1 MLDVKFQV
9 RNIELKDVTREYII
23 ERLQKFERLIPN
35 CENLT
40 VTIDKISNSKIK
52 NNLNKIDITLKMP
65 HAFIKVEN
73 KGSNI
78 NSLLDKLL
86 PPLQKK
92 IIRYKSQEERWVK
105 HKEWK
110 TIQIKDTTQG
120 EEEITNNAVLN
131 NYDPIIKRKFYQ
143 DDSPIHPVEAIERM
157 ELLGSLQFLFKNIE
171 NNKYAIIIKDKNAG
185 YELIQPK

>member
-9 RNIELKDVTREYII
+9 RNIELKAVTKEYII
-23 ERLQKFERLIPN
+23 ERLKKFEKLIPN

-40 VTIDKISNSKIK
+40 VTIDRISNSKIK

-78 NSLLDKLL
+78 NSLIDKLL

-92 IIRYKSQEERWVK
+92 IVRYKSQEERWVK
-105 HKEWK
+105 HKDWK
-110 TIQIKDTTQG
+110 TIQIENTTQV
-120 EEEITNNAVLN
+120 EEEVQNNTILN
-131 NYDPIIKRKFYQ
+131 AYDPIIKRKYYQ

-157 ELLGSLQFLFKNIE
+157 ELLGSQQFLFKNIE
-171 NNKYAIIIKDKNAG
+171 NNRYAIIVKDKNSD

>member
-9 RNIELKDVTREYII
+9 RNIELKAVTREYII
-23 ERLQKFERLIPN
+23 ERLKKFEKLVPN

-40 VTIDKISNSKIK
+40 VTIDRISNSKIK

-78 NSLLDKLL
+78 NSLIDKLL

-92 IIRYKSQEERWVK
+92 IVRYKSQEERWVK
-105 HKEWK
+105 HKDWK
-110 TIQIKDTTQG
+110 TIQIENTTQG
-120 EEEITNNAVLN
+120 EEEVQNNTILN
-131 NYDPIIKRKFYQ
+131 AYEPIIKRKYYQ

-171 NNKYAIIIKDKNAG
+171 NNRYAIIVKDKNSD

>member
-1 MLDVKFQV
+1 MLDVKFQI
-9 RNIELKDVTREYII
+9 RNIELKEVTRKYII
-23 ERLQKFERLIPN
+23 ERLQKFEKLIPN
-35 CENLT
+35 CENLI
-40 VTIDKISNSKIK
+40 VTIDRISNSKIK
-52 NNLNKIDITLKMP
+52 NNLSKIDITLKMP

-78 NSLLDKLL
+78 NSLIDKLL

-92 IIRYKSQEERWVK
+92 IVRYKSQEERWVK

-110 TIQIKDTTQG
+110 TIQIENTTQG
-120 EEEITNNAVLN
+120 EEEITNNQVLN

-157 ELLGSLQFLFKNIE
+157 ELLGSQQFLFKNIE
-171 NNKYAIIIKDKNAG
+171 NNKYAIIVKDKNSC

>member
-1 MLDVKFQV
+1 MLDVKFQI
-9 RNIELKDVTREYII
+9 RNIELKEVTRKYII
-23 ERLQKFERLIPN
+23 ERLQKFEKLIPN

-40 VTIDKISNSKIK
+40 VTIDRISNSKIK
-52 NNLNKIDITLKMP
+52 NNLSKIDITLKMP

-78 NSLLDKLL
+78 NSLIDKLL

-92 IIRYKSQEERWVK
+92 IVRYKSQEERWVK

-110 TIQIKDTTQG
+110 TIQIENTTQG
-120 EEEITNNAVLN
+120 EEEITNNQVLN

-157 ELLGSLQFLFKNIE
+157 ELLGSQQFLFKNIE
-171 NNKYAIIIKDKNAG
+171 NNKYAIIVKDKNSC